1 MPLMKRTVRLDSGA
15 WSLLKK
21 AAVRASA
28 TARSFAS
35 TVKPKFP
42 VAVAGAF
49 GLRKTAK
56 TRPARSTTAMTIVS
70 GSAASAPACT
80 TFWTSVIVKAGGG
93 PGTAEGGVTVP
104 LPQPVIARRNKAPTT
119 SGAAHPSASIARS
132 RAHAAPAWRG
142 AHWDE
147 WRYIGSLCRSY
158 HTPLNHSMLSRGL
171 RIESV
176 NAFRGDEVR
185 CQNGSVERQQ
195 RGKLVARHL

>member
-1 MPLMKRTVRLDSGA
+1 MPLMKRPVRLDSGD

-21 AAVRASA
+21 AAVRESA
-28 TARSFAS
+28 TASSFAS
-35 TVKPKFP
+35 TVKPKLP

-119 SGAAHPSASIARS
+119 SGAAHPSASIAPS
-132 RAHAAPAWRG
+132 RPQSAPAWRG
-142 AHWDE
+142 AHWGEGGDIL
-147 WRYIGSLCRSY
+147 RLFRSY
-158 HTPLNHSMLSRGL
+158 YPPLNHS
-171 RIESV
+171 
-176 NAFRGDEVR
+176 
-185 CQNGSVERQQ
+185 
-195 RGKLVARHL
+195 K